1 MNYYDQIKGL
11 LISNEIYKKVKDYS
25 RNKSDLDTK
34 YNVGKIL
41 ALAGKHYGEGIIKEY
56 SVKLTN
62 ELGIGY
68 DITSLRKMR
77 QFYYLIEKG
86 APLERVLSWSH
97 YKILLPIEDI
107 NEVNYYINICKTRNI
122 SKRELTNII
131 KNKEYDRLPEETKIK
146 LKNNNQ
152 LEIGDDIKSPLIL
165 HNKNNIIV
173 GDIKEEVL
181 KKLILEDLDSFLSQL
196 GKGFTYVGNEY
207 KIKIGDRFNY
217 IDILLYNVIF
227 HCYVVVELKVTELKK
242 EHIGQTEVYMNY
254 INENVKQDN
263 DNKTIG
269 LIIVRENNKFI
280 IKYSSDKRIKAVEYK
295 LL

>member
-25 RNKSDLDTK
+25 KNRSDLDTK

-122 SKRELTNII
+122 SKRELTIII

-181 KKLILEDLDSFLSQL
+181 KK
-196 GKGFTYVGNEY
+196 
-207 KIKIGDRFNY
+207 
-217 IDILLYNVIF
+217 
-227 HCYVVVELKVTELKK
+227 
-242 EHIGQTEVYMNY
+242 
-254 INENVKQDN
+254 
-263 DNKTIG
+263 
-269 LIIVRENNKFI
+269 
-280 IKYSSDKRIKAVEYK
+280 KY
-295 LL
+295 

>member
-1 MNYYDQIKGL
+1 
-11 LISNEIYKKVKDYS
+11 
-25 RNKSDLDTK
+25 
-34 YNVGKIL
+34 
-41 ALAGKHYGEGIIKEY
+41 
-56 SVKLTN
+56 
-62 ELGIGY
+62 
-68 DITSLRKMR
+68 MR

-165 HNKNNIIV
+165 HNKNNIII

-207 KIKIGDRFNY
+207 KIKIGDRLNY

-254 INENVKQDN
+254 IDENVKQDN